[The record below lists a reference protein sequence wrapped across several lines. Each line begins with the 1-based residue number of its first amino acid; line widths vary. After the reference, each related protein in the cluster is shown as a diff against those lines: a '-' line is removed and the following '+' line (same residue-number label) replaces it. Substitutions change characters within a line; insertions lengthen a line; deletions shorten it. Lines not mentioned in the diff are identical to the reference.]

1 MQLIRK
7 RGLYEAGRIVYLPVS
22 EISPNPDQPRRHLNP
37 EEMRELSESI
47 AKYGVLQPLSVR
59 RLGRGYELLSGERRM
74 RAAMLAGLKEVPC
87 VIMDVNTR
95 ESAVL
100 MLVENLL
107 RRDLD
112 FIEEARGLSRLVSM
126 YGYSQEEVAR
136 FVGLS
141 QSAVANKIRLLKMPT
156 ELLLIIR
163 EAGLTERHARAL
175 LRLKTEEDIITALE
189 SIIKLDLTVAKT
201 EAYIDDLLDK
211 SAPPPES
218 ESPRSQAR
226 SPCKICSANPVPPE
240 AEAREISPV
249 IVVKDARLLIN
260 SITRGVTMLK
270 KSGID
275 IDMEREEDD
284 REIVI
289 KLTISKKP
297 AALRL

>member
-1 MQLIRK
+1 MIIHIAPHVVKGERNDMQLIRR
-7 RGLYEAGRIVYLPVS
+7 RGLYEASKIVYLPVT

-37 EEMRELSESI
+37 AETRELSDSI

-74 RAAMLAGLKEVPC
+74 RAAMLCGLKEVPC

-126 YGYSQEEVAR
+126 YGYSQEEVSR
-136 FVGLS
+136 LVGLS

-175 LRLKTEEDIITALE
+175 LRLKTEDDIISTLE
-189 SIIKLDLTVAKT
+189 TIIKLDLNVAKT
-201 EAYIDDLLDK
+201 EAYIDDFLGK
-211 SAPPPES
+211 PAEPPPPE
-218 ESPRSQAR
+218 PSQAQD
-226 SPCKICSANPVPPE
+226 
-240 AEAREISPV
+240 PV

-260 SITRGVTMLK
+260 SITRGVSVLK

-275 IDMEREEDD
+275 VEMEQEEDD
-284 REIVI
+284 RGIVI
-289 KLTISKKP
+289 KLTISKKT
-297 AALRL
+297 AVLKL